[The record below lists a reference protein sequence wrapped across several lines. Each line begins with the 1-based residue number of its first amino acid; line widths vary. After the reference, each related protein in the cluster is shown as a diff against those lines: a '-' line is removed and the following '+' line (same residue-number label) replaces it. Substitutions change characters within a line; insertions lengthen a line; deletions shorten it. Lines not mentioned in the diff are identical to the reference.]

1 MKAEKNIR
9 VELVRMEGNVTP
21 FVQVNYMDKDA
32 QECTGLFLLDSGSN
46 ENILSSKVVDS
57 MGSLCAIVDGDK
69 TILSFTQEVVTA
81 IQVSFPFALGGNQFR
96 EIFCVRNMP
105 LPLEEM
111 TVIGILGNPFL
122 QLHNLVIDFHG
133 NTLHTSEIT
142 PSNFSI
148 LDCAFF
154 FPMEMGLKF
163 YGMPVLPTKQNG
175 KELVTLVDTGANVN
189 VIANQAL
196 KDNDFKYVRLNGNDV
211 MVGLSA
217 QAAVDEAKV
226 WFDLLLLYCNEITEL
241 SCCEYFKVLPDS
253 IFTPHKG
260 ECDTNGEQLPPI
272 EILLG
277 FPFMAREGW
286 ILDFGAKLIYKL
298 NVAA

>member
-69 TILSFTQEVVTA
+69 TILSFTQEVVTT
-81 IQVSFPFALGGNQFR
+81 IQVSFPFALGGNQFH

-196 KDNDFKYVRLNGNDV
+196 KDNDFKYERLNGNIYYCCIV
-211 MVGLSA
+211 MKSPNFHAVNILKSCPTAFLRLTRASVTRMESSCLPLIFSWGSHLWQEKDGSLISVLS
-217 QAAVDEAKV
+217 
-226 WFDLLLLYCNEITEL
+226 
-241 SCCEYFKVLPDS
+241 
-253 IFTPHKG
+253 
-260 ECDTNGEQLPPI
+260 
-272 EILLG
+272 
-277 FPFMAREGW
+277 
-286 ILDFGAKLIYKL
+286 
-298 NVAA
+298 